1 LLYGC
6 ETWTISETVKE
17 RLRAVEMWFYEE
29 DAENFVDGE
38 KE

>member
-1 LLYGC
+1 M
-6 ETWTISETVKE
+6 KA
-17 RLRAVEMWFYEE
+17 RLRAVEMWFFDK